1 MLFRRKQRNPQ
12 DEVVRR
18 ERGLRTRVLILKIA
32 LLVLFVLIAWRLTQ
46 IQIVE
51 ASKYQA
57 IARRQ
62 YEAQLTLPAA
72 KGNIYDR
79 NGNVLVSNS
88 MFVSFAADPKIVDQ
102 GAGRAAEEFS
112 RVFGK
117 TKKYYLEKLRSDNK
131 RFVWLERLVPPDIA
145 KRVRD
150 DGLEGVVELQ
160 EPKRL
165 YHYDEVAGQLL
176 GFTNI
181 DNKGLSGVELQ
192 FDRQLCGKN
201 GYVVLQRDGTGK
213 RKPSVDY
220 PRVEPTAG
228 ANLFLTIDLMYQS
241 IAEEELNRG
250 VKNAGADG
258 GLVAV
263 MNPKTGEIIVLA
275 QYPGLN
281 PNNGM
286 SRCDVKD
293 QKLRVVTDLFEPGSV
308 FKIVTASAALEAS
321 LVKPDQ
327 MFFAENGE
335 YKVPLRNGKVRVIK
349 DTHKYGWIS
358 FQQGVE
364 FSSNIVLAKVSDI
377 IGRERLYR
385 KAKEFGFGSETGIE
399 VAGEIRG
406 DLKKP
411 STWSATTL
419 NTMAYGYEVGVT
431 PLQLLVAYGAVANG
445 GVLLKPYIMEKIVD
459 PNDKIIEENKTQVVR
474 RVLSDHVVQTLTQF
488 LEGVV
493 ERGTGTQAKLD
504 GVRIAGKTGTSRKN
518 AAGRYQA
525 GSYTASFIGFFPVED
540 PQIVCLVMVDNPRNG
555 SYYGGQVS
563 APIFRSIAQR
573 IISTGLRIPQA
584 DHGTVVAQA
593 ETSSFHSLPDVRMM
607 KLDAARSYLSKR
619 SYRTEIVGDGE
630 VVMRQSPE
638 PGSKLEN
645 GSVVTLFLTSR
656 DKPHKDGYVE
666 LPDLRGL
673 TIRRAVNRLAIQR
686 VIATVNG
693 SGIVVSQSPDPGEKV
708 KIGARV
714 RLTCE
719 PKKLASSSTD

>member
-1 MLFRRKQRNPQ
+1 MLFWRKQRTPQ
-12 DEVVRR
+12 DEMVRR
-18 ERGLRTRVLILKIA
+18 ERGLRTRGLILKIS
-32 LLVLFVLIAWRLTQ
+32 LLVLFVLIAWRLAQ

-57 IARRQ
+57 IAKRQ
-62 YEAQLTLPAA
+62 YEAPLALPAA

-88 MFVSFAADPKIVDQ
+88 MFPSFAADPKIVGD
-102 GAGRAAEEFS
+102 RARGVAEEFS

-117 TKKYYLEKLRSDNK
+117 PKRYYLEKLRSESK
-131 RFVWLERLVPPDIA
+131 RFIWLERLVPLDIA

-150 DGLEGVVELQ
+150 DGLEGVIGLQ

-192 FDRQLCGKN
+192 FDKQLRGN
-201 GYVVLQRDGTGK
+201 DGWVVLQRDGTGK
-213 RKPSVDY
+213 RKPCVDY

-228 ANLFLTIDLMYQS
+228 ANLYLTIDLMYQS
-241 IAEEELNRG
+241 IAEEELDRG

-263 MNPKTGEIIVLA
+263 MNPKTGEILALA
-275 QYPGLN
+275 QRPRLN
-281 PNNGM
+281 PNDEMN
-286 SRCDVKD
+286 RCDVKD

-308 FKIVTASAALEAS
+308 FKIVTASAALEAG

-335 YKVPLRNGKVRVIK
+335 YRVPLRNGKVRVIK

-385 KAKEFGFGSETGIE
+385 KAREFGFGSETGIE
-399 VAGEIRG
+399 VPGEIRG

-445 GVLLKPYIMEKIVD
+445 GVLLKPYVMEKIVD
-459 PNDKIIEENKTQVVR
+459 SNGKIIEENEPQIVR

-493 ERGTGTQAKLD
+493 QRGTGTEAKLD

-540 PQIVCLVMVDNPRNG
+540 PQIVCLVMVDNPRHG

-573 IISTGLRIPQA
+573 IISTGLQIPQA
-584 DHGTVVAQA
+584 DRGTVVAQA

-607 KLDAARSYLSKR
+607 KLDAARSYLSER
-619 SYRTEIVGDGE
+619 SYQTEIVGDGE
-630 VVMRQSPE
+630 IVMRQSPE
-638 PGSKLEN
+638 PGSKVEN
-645 GSVVTLFLTSR
+645 GSVVTLFLTSG

-666 LPDLRGL
+666 IPDLRGL

-686 VIATVNG
+686 VVATVSG
-693 SGIVVSQSPDPGEKV
+693 SGIVVSQSPDPGERVKV
-708 KIGARV
+708 GARV

>member
-1 MLFRRKQRNPQ
+1 VLFKRRQRSPQ
-12 DEVVRR
+12 DELTHLQ
-18 ERGLRTRVLILKIA
+18 RGVRTRVILLKVV
-32 LLVLFVLIAWRLTQ
+32 LLFFFVLIAWRLTE

-51 ASKYQA
+51 ASKYQE

-62 YEAQLTLPAA
+62 YEAQLSLPAA

-88 MFVSFAADPKIVDQ
+88 TFVSYAADPKILNE
-102 GAGRAAEEFS
+102 RARSVAEEFS

-117 TKKYYLEKLRSDNK
+117 PRKHYLERLRSEK

-145 KRVRD
+145 RRVRIET
-150 DGLEGVVELQ
+150 LEGVVELQ

-192 FDRQLCGKN
+192 FEEQLCGKD

-213 RKPSVDY
+213 RKPTVDY
-220 PRVEPTAG
+220 PRVEPIAG
-228 ANLFLTIDLMYQS
+228 ASLVLTIDLMYQS
-241 IAEEELNRG
+241 IAEEELERG
-250 VKNAGADG
+250 VQNAKADG
-258 GLVAV
+258 GLVAA
-263 MNPKTGEIIVLA
+263 MNPKTGEILALA
-275 QYPGLN
+275 QYPRVN
-281 PNNGM
+281 PNEV
-286 SRCDVKD
+286 SRYDVKD

-308 FKIVTASAALEAS
+308 YKIVTVSAALEAG

-327 MFFAENGE
+327 AFFAENGE
-335 YKVPLRNGKVRVIK
+335 YRIPLGHGKVRVIK
-349 DTHKYGWIS
+349 DTHEYGWIS
-358 FQQGVE
+358 FQQAVE
-364 FSSNIVLAKVSDI
+364 FSSNIVMAKISDA

-385 KAKEFGFGSETGIE
+385 EAREFGFGSATGIE
-399 VAGEIRG
+399 VPGEIRG

-411 STWSATTL
+411 GAWSPTTL

-431 PLQLLVAYGAVANG
+431 PLQLLVAYGAIANG
-445 GVLLKPYIMEKIVD
+445 GVLLKPYVVKRIVTSSDEIVEEKK
-459 PNDKIIEENKTQVVR
+459 PKIVR
-474 RVLSDHVVQTLTQF
+474 RVLSGQCVQTLTQF

-493 ERGTGTQAKLD
+493 ERGTGTQARLE

-518 AAGRYQA
+518 AAGKYQA

-540 PQIVCLVMVDNPRNG
+540 PQIVCLVMVDNPRRG

-573 IISTGLRIPQA
+573 MISAGIQVPWTDRES
-584 DHGTVVAQA
+584 VVARA
-593 ETSSFHSLPDVRMM
+593 ETSSFHAVPDVRMM
-607 KLDAARSYLSKR
+607 KLEAARSYLSER
-619 SYRTEIVGDGE
+619 SYRTEVVGEGEIVF
-630 VVMRQSPE
+630 RQSPS
-638 PGSKLEN
+638 PGSKVE
-645 GSVVTLFLTSR
+645 GGDVVTLFLTSG
-656 DKPHKDGYVE
+656 HKLHADGYVE
-666 LPDLRGL
+666 IPDLRGL
-673 TIRRAVNRLAIQR
+673 TIRRAVNRLTIQR

-693 SGIVVSQSPDPGEKV
+693 SGIVVSQSPDPGERV
-708 KIGARV
+708 RVGARV

-719 PKKLASSSTD
+719 PRRLANASTD